1 MKQNAYRLSTGLI
14 IVCLMILC
22 LLPPSFS
29 LAAGQNRY
37 VLTENGKSLN
47 VRDLPG
53 KKGSVISR
61 LANGS
66 KVSVLSD
73 EGDWVQIEQDG
84 CIGYVMA
91 KFLTDAKPASPNVKW
106 TKSSKTM
113 YVATGNKGRLHLR
126 KDASRKSSSL
136 GLFANGTAVQ
146 VSALSD
152 AWAKVTVSGKNGY
165 MMLSCLTDQ
174 KVRTSSGKYIKGTG
188 SVRMYAEA
196 GTDSS
201 VLMVLPGR
209 TAVKLYSEDGTWAR
223 ITAHGQ
229 IGYVKTAS
237 LTDEEPAV
245 GKAKATIINPN
256 GASYVNL
263 RSSAALVGPD
273 NVLAH
278 IKVNTSVEVLN
289 RNKSW
294 VMINAGGMVGYVHR
308 TFLSYD

>member
-1 MKQNAYRLSTGLI
+1 MKQNAYRLSTGLLI
-14 IVCLMILC
+14 ICLMILC

-66 KVSVLSD
+66 KVAVLSE
-73 EGDWVQIEQDG
+73 EGDWVQIELDER
-84 CIGYVMA
+84 IGYVMA
-91 KFLTDAKPASPNVKW
+91 KYLTDAKPASPNVNW

-113 YVATGNKGRLHLR
+113 YVSTGNKGRLHLR

-136 GLFANGTAVQ
+136 GLFANGTAVR

-152 AWAKVTVSGKNGY
+152 NWAKVTVSGKNGY
-165 MMLSCLTDQ
+165 MQLSCLTD
-174 KVRTSSGKYIKGTG
+174 KKANPSSGRYIKGSG

-201 VLMVLPGR
+201 VLMVLPGK
-209 TAVKLYSEDGTWAR
+209 TAVRLYSDEGNWSR

-229 IGYVKTAS
+229 IGYVKTS
-237 LTDEEPAV
+237 CLTDEEPA
-245 GKAKATIINPN
+245 GGIAIATVINPN

-263 RSSAALVGPD
+263 RSSAALVGTD

-289 RNKSW
+289 RKKSW

-308 TFLSYD
+308 TFLSYN